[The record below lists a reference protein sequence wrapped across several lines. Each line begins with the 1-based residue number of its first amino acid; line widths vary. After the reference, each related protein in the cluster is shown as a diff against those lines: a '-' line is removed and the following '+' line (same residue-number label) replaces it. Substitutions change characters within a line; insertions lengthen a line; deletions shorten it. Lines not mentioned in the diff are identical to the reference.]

1 MTDRIS
7 VPEEGHFQIIGTE
20 TGKLAVMAEVLAAVE
35 QPDPGTVILD
45 VREWPEF
52 SGAIQAPGAARRG
65 RVPGAVWLY
74 WADTLNGDQTLK
86 TTGELKQLF
95 AAKGITPDKRVI
107 IYCQAGVR
115 AAHTSYV
122 LSELI
127 GYKQVQNY
135 AGSWA
140 EWSQNRELPVD
151 SGQIAVNK

>member
-1 MTDRIS
+1 
-7 VPEEGHFQIIGTE
+7 
-20 TGKLAVMAEVLAAVE
+20 MAEVLAAVE

-127 GYKQVQNY
+127 EYKQVQNY